1 MFLAEH
7 TNIPKLIHMRQ
18 LETAARHFKSGIET
32 SADLAILA
40 QPGSSLGWA
49 CLKAT
54 IEDAGEL
61 WIAKVFLI

>member
-1 MFLAEH
+1 
-7 TNIPKLIHMRQ
+7 MRQ

-32 SADLAILA
+32 SADFVILA
-40 QPGSSLGWA
+40 QLGSSLGWA

-54 IEDAGEL
+54 IEDVGEL